1 MVNFV
6 DSLTFV
12 TSKFDKYVTEKSSRK
27 VISRIH
33 KLYVQNTLNDYK
45 KELDIFKETYNNIIH
60 QKLIAK
66 YLSNLEVLYKYSF
79 NIRNLLFKPSANTRI
94 YDRIRL
100 SFNSNESYITDLNE
114 VYEKLESLDRFFGF
128 ISFNKK
134 QWTLILNDLMLLYP
148 DKEFI

>member
-1 MVNFV
+1 MLNFV

-33 KLYVQNTLNDYK
+33 KLYVQNTLSDYK

-66 YLSNLEVLYKYSF
+66 YLNNIEALYKYSF
-79 NIRNLLFKPSANTRI
+79 NIRNLLFKPSANNRI

-100 SFNSNESYITDLNE
+100 SFNSSENYITDLNE
-114 VYEKLESLDRFFGF
+114 VYEKLESEERFFGF
-128 ISFNKK
+128 ISFNKR
-134 QWTLILNDLMLLYP
+134 QWMLILNDLMLLYP
-148 DKEFI
+148 DKKFI